1 MIDGDF
7 MPLPENS
14 LKSAIKENYFK
25 GKFSPELTSTQ
36 VSMKK
41 QNFKCGVLLLCFVCG
56 EMNYADK

>member
-7 MPLPENS
+7 MPLPESS

-36 VSMKK
+36 VSLNKS
-41 QNFKCGVLLLCFVCG
+41 NFNHCVLLLFS
-56 EMNYADK
+56 